1 MTFRLRSVPNM
12 AKAKFD
18 QRKALHALLYVAQ
31 HIPKPANVYNVLK
44 CLYYADRKHLQEYGR
59 QIYGETFYA
68 LEHGPVPS
76 AAYEIVKYV
85 AGRAKWDLDFPEA
98 LELLE
103 VSDVYLTARGGADTD
118 LLSRSDMAC
127 LLDAARKYGTM
138 PFGKLK
144 TLSHR
149 GKAFENADPNGEM
162 KLADLI
168 AELKDSEAIAS
179 HLDDRNPGE
188 AQAGGD
194 SAEHAKPRSA

>member
-1 MTFRLRSVPNM
+1 M

-18 QRKALHALLYVAQ
+18 QRKALHAMLFVVTHL
-31 HIPKPANVYNVLK
+31 PKPANVYNVLK

-76 AAYEIVKYV
+76 AAYEIIKY
-85 AGRAKWDLDFPEA
+85 ANGRAKWDLQFHEA
-98 LELLE
+98 FELL
-103 VSDVYLTARGGADTD
+103 DVNDIHISARGPVDTE

-127 LLDAARKYGTM
+127 LLDAARKYGKM

-144 TLSHR
+144 KLSHQ
-149 GKAFENADPNGEM
+149 GKAFENADANGEM

-168 AELKDSEAIAS
+168 DELRDGEAVAA
-179 HLDDRNPGE
+179 HLKDRNPGE
-188 AQAGGD
+188 AHLTRD
-194 SAEHAKPRSA
+194 SAQHAKPRIA

>member
-1 MTFRLRSVPNM
+1 M

-18 QRKALHALLYVAQ
+18 QRKALHALLFVVT
-31 HIPKPANVYNVLK
+31 HLPKPANLYNVLK

-85 AGRAKWDLDFPEA
+85 NGKAKWDLQFPEA
-98 LELLE
+98 FELLQ
-103 VSDVYLTARGGADTD
+103 VDDHYLSARGAVDTD

-127 LLDAARKYGTM
+127 LIDAAKRYGTM
-138 PFGKLK
+138 SFGKLK
-144 TLSHR
+144 KLSHQ

-162 KLADLI
+162 KLSDLVEELRGAD
-168 AELKDSEAIAS
+168 AIAS
-179 HLDDRNPGE
+179 HLGDRAPGE
-188 AQAGGD
+188 VHSKKEPAQ
-194 SAEHAKPRSA
+194 HAKPHAA

>member
-1 MTFRLRSVPNM
+1 M

-18 QRKALHALLYVAQ
+18 QRKALHAMLFVVTHL
-31 HIPKPANVYNVLK
+31 PKPANVYNVLK

-76 AAYEIVKYV
+76 AAYEIIKY
-85 AGRAKWDLDFPEA
+85 ANGRAKWDLQFPEA
-98 LELLE
+98 FELLDVNDIH
-103 VSDVYLTARGGADTD
+103 VSARGPVDTD

-127 LLDAARKYGTM
+127 LLEAARKYGKM
-138 PFGKLK
+138 PFNKLK
-144 TLSHR
+144 KLSHQ

-168 AELKDSEAIAS
+168 EELRDGEAVAS
-179 HLDDRNPGE
+179 HLKDRNPGE
-188 AQAGGD
+188 APAKRD
-194 SAEHAKPRSA
+194 SAHHAKPRAA

>member
-1 MTFRLRSVPNM
+1 M

-18 QRKALHALLYVAQ
+18 QRKALHAILYVVT
-31 HIPKPANVYNVLK
+31 HLPKPANVYNVLK

-76 AAYEIVKYV
+76 AAYEIIKY
-85 AGRAKWDLDFPEA
+85 ANGRAKWDLQFHEA
-98 LELLE
+98 IELLDVNDIH
-103 VSDVYLTARGGADTD
+103 VSARGSVDTE

-127 LLDAARKYGTM
+127 LLDAARKYGKM

-144 TLSHR
+144 KLSHQ
-149 GKAFENADPNGEM
+149 GKAFENADANGEM

-168 AELKDSEAIAS
+168 DELRDGEAVAS
-179 HLDDRNPGE
+179 HLKDRNPGE
-188 AQAGGD
+188 AHVKRD
-194 SAEHAKPRSA
+194 SAQHAKPRVA

>member
-1 MTFRLRSVPNM
+1 M

-18 QRKALHALLYVAQ
+18 QRKALHAILYVVT
-31 HIPKPANVYNVLK
+31 HLPKPANVYNVLK

-76 AAYEIVKYV
+76 AAYEIITY
-85 AGRAKWDLDFPEA
+85 ANGRAKWDLQFHEA
-98 LELLE
+98 IELLDVNDIH
-103 VSDVYLTARGGADTD
+103 VSARGSVDTE

-127 LLDAARKYGTM
+127 LLDAARKYGKM

-144 TLSHR
+144 KLSHQ
-149 GKAFENADPNGEM
+149 GKAFENADANGEM

-168 AELKDSEAIAS
+168 DELRDGKAVAS
-179 HLDDRNPGE
+179 HLKDRNPGE
-188 AQAGGD
+188 AHLKRD
-194 SAEHAKPRSA
+194 SAQHAKPRAA